1 MKTRTL
7 LFSGLMLFAPTFV
20 YGACSVAN
28 LTRCLDSVCAINI
41 GANPAARCQ
50 YCGSKSA
57 GEPTKS
63 TAMKSIT
70 AGASAK
76 YTISDKELKK
86 APSDPGERY
95 VWGTKLCLEKVSG
108 CTADDV
114 TDNYDSLIEQSC
126 TAAGISA
133 EMASLSKKVN
143 TVKTQS
149 ACTTEISACV
159 IEEKRCNA
167 DYKNCESDS
176 DFDKY
181 LSECGV
187 MSNGCDE
194 FLSNIRKT
202 LTDTR
207 KTMYA
212 TANQIVQKI
221 IAAYQSARK
230 QKLTNA
236 QNACKNNKAKT
247 DCINRVCQ
255 NNMSGKCAT
264 LKTVKDG
271 EKVEW
276 NAAEELCKF
285 YDTACAKLK

>member
-1 MKTRTL
+1 MKTRA
-7 LFSGLMLFAPTFV
+7 LFFSVAFLFAPTFV

-50 YCGSKSA
+50 YCGSSNA
-57 GEPTKS
+57 GEPVKS

-76 YTISDKELKK
+76 YTISDKELKN
-86 APSDPGERY
+86 APKDPGERY

-108 CTADDV
+108 CSADDV

-126 TAAGISA
+126 TAAGIST
-133 EMASLSKKVN
+133 EMESLAKKAAAK
-143 TVKTQS
+143 KTQS
-149 ACTTEISACV
+149 LCSTEISSCV
-159 IEEKRCNA
+159 IAENRCNG
-167 DYKNCESDS
+167 DFKGCESDS

-187 MSNGCDE
+187 EATGCDE
-194 FLSNIRKT
+194 FMSDVRKT
-202 LTDTR
+202 LSESR
-207 KTMYA
+207 KSMYA
-212 TANQIVQKI
+212 NASQLVQKI
-221 IAAYQSARK
+221 IAAHQSARK

-236 QNACKNNKAKT
+236 QTSCKNDKAKT
-247 DCINRVCQ
+247 DCINRVCA
-255 NNMSGKCAT
+255 NNMKNKCAT
-264 LKTVKDG
+264 GFSYEKTV
-271 EKVEW
+271 
-276 NAAEELCKF
+276 AEELCKF